1 MFKKQV
7 TALLEGF
14 LEENPTLFLID
25 FTIAPDFKINIVLD
39 GDNGV
44 TLKECMAVNRAIE
57 NNLDREEQDFSLEVA
72 SAGATSP
79 LILPRQ
85 YTKNIGRNLE
95 VKTTEGRNFEGLLTA
110 ASEET
115 ITLEWKAR
123 EPKPVGKG
131 KVTVQKKEEIPFSEI
146 KEAKVILKF

>member
-7 TALLEGF
+7 TALLEGGF

-95 VKTTEGRNFEGLLTA
+95 VKTTEGRNFEGC
-110 ASEET
+110 
-115 ITLEWKAR
+115 
-123 EPKPVGKG
+123 
-131 KVTVQKKEEIPFSEI
+131 
-146 KEAKVILKF
+146 